1 MLNILILQRNFVPLY
16 MENIIFF
23 CLVTFGLF
31 LHTECMAQTKSAS
44 AFNTVSCYGHR
55 RNVDVR
61 ETNTDEDF
69 DDTMDNV
76 DMANPSM
83 KEVMACIPTVA
94 LPLKNIHVT
103 SPFGNRRDPMNGQSR
118 RMHNGLDLKA
128 RYEEVYSMLPGV
140 VMATSYSTNG
150 GYYVTVNHGVC
161 VCSYLHLSRVLV
173 NKGQRIMA
181 GQIIAV
187 SGNTGKRTTGPHLHI
202 SCRWGDEKGKFFNPM
217 LILGFISEQ
226 LLNKK

>member
-1 MLNILILQRNFVPLY
+1 MLNILILRRNFIPLY
-16 MENIIFF
+16 MGNIIFF
-23 CLVTFGLF
+23 WLVTLGLF
-31 LHTECMAQTKSAS
+31 LHTECMAQIKSVS
-44 AFNTVSCYGHR
+44 SFNTISCYGQR
-55 RNVDVR
+55 KNVDVR
-61 ETNTDEDF
+61 EANTDDDF
-69 DDTMDNV
+69 DDTMDDNDV
-76 DMANPSM
+76 TNPSV
-83 KEVMACIPTVA
+83 EEAMAFVPTVA
-94 LPLKNIHVT
+94 LPLKKIHVT
-103 SPFGNRRDPMNGQSR
+103 SPFGNRRDPMNKNNR

-140 VMATSYSTNG
+140 VTAASYSTNG
-150 GYYVTVNHGVC
+150 GYYVIVNHGVC
-161 VCSYLHLSRVLV
+161 VCSYLHLSKMLV